1 MALLV
6 NDIIL
11 PLSHKKEDAF
21 EIAIRK
27 SKVSKENIK
36 KIYIR
41 KKSVDA
47 RDGDIK
53 FVYSVAMDLF
63 SYDNVKTDSNVIET
77 EDFVFKINC
86 NKAPKERPIIVG
98 LGPAGLFCAYLI
110 TLYGGKPIV
119 LEQGKPLE
127 ERKKDVELFFKTG
140 IFNELSNVQFGE
152 GGAGT
157 FSDGKL
163 TTRINDKRCKFV
175 LDTFYKFGADESILY
190 EAHPHIGTD
199 CLGDIIKN
207 MRKFIEENGG
217 DVYFNSEVTDIM
229 IVDSEVKGV
238 VLANGE
244 KIFSDNVVLAV
255 GHSSRKI
262 FTLLKNKQIA
272 MEKKPFSVGFR
283 IEHLREFID
292 KGRYGKYAGHK
303 NLGSAEYQFSYR
315 TGERG
320 CYTFCMCP
328 GGQVIASNS
337 EENSVVTN
345 GMSNSKRDG
354 INSNSAVV
362 ASVLPKDLDTDIFSG
377 VEFQKLLE
385 KKAFDNGGGGYIAP
399 CQLSKDFILGKK
411 STEFKSVKPTYPIG
425 TNFVDFNN
433 IFPENVNTMLKAG
446 LINFDKK
453 IKGFSTSDAV
463 LTGIE
468 TRTSSPLR
476 ILRGENLNSITVKG
490 LYPTG
495 EGAGYA
501 GGITSAA
508 VDGLRIAQAI
518 LEKEGE

>member
-1 MALLV
+1 MPLLIS
-6 NDIIL
+6 DIIL
-11 PLSHKKEDAF
+11 PLDHKKEDAF
-21 EIAIRK
+21 EIAIKK
-27 SKVSKENIK
+27 SMVSKENIK

-41 KKSVDA
+41 KKSIDA
-47 RDGDIK
+47 RDGEVK
-53 FVYSVAMDLF
+53 FVYCVAMDLF
-63 SYDNVKTDSNVIET
+63 SYNKVKTSSKVKKT
-77 EDFVFKINC
+77 EEFDFKINC
-86 NKAPKERPIIVG
+86 NKALADRPIVVG

-127 ERKKDVELFFKTG
+127 ERKEDVDLFFEKG

-199 CLGDIIKN
+199 CLGNIIKN

-217 DVYFNSEVTDIM
+217 DVYFNSEVTDIL
-229 IVDSEVKGV
+229 IKDCKVQGV
-238 VLANGE
+238 VLSNGE
-244 KIFSDNVVLAV
+244 KIMSSNVVLAV

-262 FTLLKNKQIA
+262 FNLLKEKKIA

-315 TGERG
+315 SLDRG

-337 EENSVVTN
+337 EEHSVVTN

-362 ASVLPKDLDTDIFSG
+362 ASVLPKDLDSDIFSG
-377 VEFQKLLE
+377 VEFQKMLE
-385 KKAFDNGGGGYIAP
+385 KKAFECGGGGYMAP
-399 CQLSKDFILGKK
+399 SQLSKDFLSDKK
-411 STEFKSVKPTYPIG
+411 SVEFKSVKPTYPLG
-425 TNFVDFNN
+425 TNFVNFNE
-433 IFPENVNTMLKAG
+433 IFPKNINTMLKEG

-453 IKGFSTSDAV
+453 IKGFSSMDAV

-476 ILRGENLNSITVKG
+476 ILRGENFNSISVKG
-490 LYPTG
+490 LYPAG

-518 LEKEGE
+518 LEGE

>member
-1 MALLV
+1 MAILI

-21 EIAIRK
+21 EIAIKK

-41 KKSVDA
+41 KKAVDA
-47 RDGDIK
+47 RDGNIK

-63 SYDNVKTDSNVIET
+63 SYDKVKNNSQVKEI
-77 EDFVFKINC
+77 EDFEFKINC
-86 NKAPKERPIIVG
+86 NKALADRPIIVG

-127 ERKKDVELFFKTG
+127 ERKKDVELFFKKG

-229 IVDSEVKGV
+229 INGSDVKGV

-244 KIFSDNVVLAV
+244 KIFSQSVVLAV

-262 FTLLKNKQIA
+262 FSILKNKQIA

-283 IEHLREFID
+283 IEHSREFID
-292 KGRYGKYAGHK
+292 KGRYGKFAGHK

-315 TGERG
+315 KNDRG

-337 EENSVVTN
+337 ERNSVVTN

-362 ASVLPKDLDTDIFSG
+362 ASVLPNDLDSDIFSG
-377 VEFQKLLE
+377 VEFQKILE
-385 KKAFDNGGGGYIAP
+385 KKAFECGGGGYTAP
-399 CQLSKDFILGKK
+399 SQLSIDFLSGKK
-411 STEFKSVKPTYPIG
+411 STEFKSVKPTYPLG
-425 TNFVDFNN
+425 TQFVDFNE
-433 IFPENVNTMLKAG
+433 IFPQNINAMLKEG

-453 IKGFSTSDAV
+453 IKGFSSSDAV

-468 TRTSSPLR
+468 TRTSSPIR
-476 ILRGENLNSITVKG
+476 ILRGENFNSISVKG

>member
-11 PLSHKKEDAF
+11 PLDHKKEDAF

-27 SKVSKENIK
+27 SKVSKDNIK

-53 FVYSVAMDLF
+53 FVYSVAMELF
-63 SYDNVKTDSNVIET
+63 SCNNVKTNSNVKET
-77 EDFVFKINC
+77 EDFIYKINC
-86 NKAPKERPIIVG
+86 NKALAERPIIVG

-119 LEQGKPLE
+119 FEQGKPLE
-127 ERKKDVELFFKTG
+127 DRKKDVELFFNKG
-140 IFNELSNVQFGE
+140 IFNEFSNVQFGE

-190 EAHPHIGTD
+190 ETHPHIGTD
-199 CLGDIIKN
+199 CLGSIIKN
-207 MRKFIEENGG
+207 MRNFIEDNGG
-217 DVYFNSEVTDIM
+217 DVYFSSEVTDIL
-229 IVDSEVKGV
+229 IKDSKVQGV
-238 VLANGE
+238 LLSNGE
-244 KIFSDNVVLAV
+244 KIFSSNVVLAV

-262 FTLLKNKQIA
+262 FTLLKKKQIA

-292 KGRYGKYAGHK
+292 KGRYGKFAGHK

-337 EENSVVTN
+337 ETNSVVTN
-345 GMSNSKRDG
+345 GMSNSMRDG

-362 ASVLPKDLDTDIFSG
+362 ASVLPKDLDADIFSG
-377 VEFQKLLE
+377 VEFQKSLE
-385 KKAFDNGGGGYIAP
+385 KKAFEYGGGGYMAP
-399 CQLSKDFILGKK
+399 SQLSKDFISDIK
-411 STEFKSVKPTYPIG
+411 STEFKSVKPSYPLG
-425 TNFVDFNN
+425 TNFVNFNE
-433 IFPENVNTMLKAG
+433 IFPENINTMLKAG
-446 LINFDKK
+446 LVNFDKK
-453 IKGFSTSDAV
+453 IKGFSTLDAV

-468 TRTSSPLR
+468 TRTSSPIR
-476 ILRGENLNSITVKG
+476 ILRGENFNSISVKG
-490 LYPTG
+490 LYPAG

-518 LEKEGE
+518 LETEGE